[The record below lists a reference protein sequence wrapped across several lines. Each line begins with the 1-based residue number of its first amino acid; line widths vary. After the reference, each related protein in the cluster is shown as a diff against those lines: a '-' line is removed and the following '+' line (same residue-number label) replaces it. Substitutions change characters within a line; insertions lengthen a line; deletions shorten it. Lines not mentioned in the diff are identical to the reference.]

1 VCAYAQKEDTLIRR
15 LAALL
20 AAFGMT
26 LMLAAPALAVEL
38 HQTPPIASTAV
49 GFEPGDGDCDDVQ
62 SGQVLWHFILT
73 DGNGTE
79 KLTVTFANS
88 PAQTVSSTKIVG
100 NATHFDVWTGPDTLV
115 SASTDSDAGQL
126 NLSHICD
133 GGPPPEVPE
142 SPASVLLV
150 LTAGLIGLGF
160 AGWKMRRS
168 AAAV

>member
-1 VCAYAQKEDTLIRR
+1 
-15 LAALL
+15 
-20 AAFGMT
+20 MT

-38 HQTPPIASTAV
+38 QQDPPIPSTAT
-49 GFEPGDGDCDDVQ
+49 GFEPGDGDCVGVQ

-79 KLTVTFANS
+79 KLTVTFQNS
-88 PAQTVSSTKIVG
+88 PTQTVSSTKITG
-100 NATHFDVWTGPDTLV
+100 NATHFDVWTGPDTLL
-115 SASTDSDAGQL
+115 SASTDSDAGKL
-126 NLSHICD
+126 VLSHICD

-150 LTAGLIGLGF
+150 LSAGLLALGF

-168 AAAV
+168 ASAV